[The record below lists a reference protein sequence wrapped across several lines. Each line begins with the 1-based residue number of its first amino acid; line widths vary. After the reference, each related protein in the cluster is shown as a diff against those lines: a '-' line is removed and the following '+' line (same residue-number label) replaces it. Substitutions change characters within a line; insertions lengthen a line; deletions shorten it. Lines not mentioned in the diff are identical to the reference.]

1 MRKKRLI
8 VFLLVAVF
16 ASLLLA
22 GCQAEETTESQET
35 SQEQTQA
42 ESQDVQTEA
51 SAATTETE
59 NAIYGNVT
67 AIDGTSIT
75 LELGTLNEDMQTRGG
90 QDGGEG
96 QPPSGEG
103 QDGEEPAEMPSDMPS
118 PEDQPSDMPSGE
130 QPSDLPSDG
139 ETPSMLTLT
148 GETITITVDDESI
161 IASFSDEDGETG
173 LSAIEVGSTLKV
185 VYADDGETVESITV
199 MGGGMN
205 GFSGDKPGDADGETP
220 PSASSSS

>member
-22 GCQAEETTESQET
+22 GCQAEEATESQDT
-35 SQEQTQA
+35 SQEETQA

-59 NAIYGNVT
+59 NAIYGNVA
-67 AIDGTSIT
+67 AIDGTSFT
-75 LELGTLNEDMQTRGG
+75 LELGTLNEDMQARGG
-90 QDGGEG
+90 QDGQG

-103 QDGEEPAEMPSDMPS
+103 QDGEEPAGML
-118 PEDQPSDMPSGE
+118 SDMPSGE

-148 GETITITVDDESI
+148 GKSITITVDDESI
-161 IASFSDEDGETG
+161 IASFSDEDGDTG

-205 GFSGDKPGDADGETP
+205 GFSGGKPGDADRETP